1 MYRGFHYPTD
11 VIAGFVLGA
20 TCLAAAWIPTVER
33 AIARVPERGT
43 LPAMTTILIAADD
56 SEESIDAAR
65 VAHAL
70 FGDDAEYLVIHVRT
84 LRFRAA
90 PWHGATRTPSRCRWS
105 TTRRM
110 LTEPAPGEPTQVEEA
125 EDRADAV
132 AHAAS
137 LDSAEAVG
145 DVGDTSEAILHA
157 AHEHGADVIVVGSH
171 ERGWF
176 SRLLSGSVSQDVIRR
191 SDIPVLVVK

>member
-1 MYRGFHYPTD
+1 
-11 VIAGFVLGA
+11 
-20 TCLAAAWIPTVER
+20 
-33 AIARVPERGT
+33 
-43 LPAMTTILIAADD
+43 MTTILIAADD
-56 SEESIDAAR
+56 SEESVDAAR

-70 FGDDAEYLVIHVRT
+70 FGDDAEYLVIHVGT
-84 LRFRAA
+84 AI
-90 PWHGATRTPSRCRWS
+90 PSSAVTWGYAYPV
-105 TTRRM
+105 TMPMVDYPPM
-110 LTEPAPGEPTQVEEA
+110 LEPEPGEPTQVDEA

-137 LDSAEAVG
+137 LEGAEAVG

-157 AHEHGADVIVVGSH
+157 AREHGADVIVVGSH

>member
-1 MYRGFHYPTD
+1 
-11 VIAGFVLGA
+11 
-20 TCLAAAWIPTVER
+20 
-33 AIARVPERGT
+33 
-43 LPAMTTILIAADD
+43 MTTILIAADD

-70 FGDDAEYLVIHVRT
+70 FGDDAEYLVIHVGT
-84 LRFRAA
+84 AI
-90 PWHGATRTPSRCRWS
+90 PSSAVAWGYAYPV
-105 TTRRM
+105 TM
-110 LTEPAPGEPTQVEEA
+110 PMVDYPPVLTEPAPGEPTLVEEA

-137 LDSAEAVG
+137 LEGAEAVG
-145 DVGDTSEAILHA
+145 DIGDTSEAILNA
-157 AHEHGADVIVVGSH
+157 AREHGADVIVVGSH